1 VKFTITRK
9 FDTRV
14 EKSARVLEVAEAFGL
29 GLTDKQFVIYDGLE
43 IDVREGDVV
52 SITGESGSGKS
63 LLLRDL
69 ASQMQAN
76 GLKIANIE
84 DVQLLDAPIVDQIGA
99 NTDEALKL
107 LSMAGLNDAYL
118 FIRKPQ
124 ELSDGQKYRF
134 RLAKLIESGANV
146 WVADEFA
153 AVLDRETA
161 KVVAHNMAKTAR
173 GSKVIL
179 MIATTHPDLLPFL
192 GATLAIEKK
201 YGNRVDLTRYVWGES
216 WPSCQY
222 DECNDPAA
230 RGERFC
236 HAHLSKMAE
245 DEKLLKKMAKSF
257 DAHVEKLKRS
267 KAPKPTKIAKSLN
280 GAVEKLQKAMK
291 PRKPKSKRAETAPE
305 APSDAP
311 DTLEQ
316 SV

>member
-1 VKFTITRK
+1 MIYAITRK

-29 GLTDKQFVIYDGLE
+29 GLTDKQFVIYDNLE
-43 IDVREGDVV
+43 IDIREGDVV

-69 ASQMQAN
+69 AAQMETN
-76 GLKIANIE
+76 GLRVANIDAVE
-84 DVQLLDAPIVDQIGA
+84 LLDAPIVDQIGR
-99 NTDEALKL
+99 TTEEALKL

-173 GSKVIL
+173 SAKAIL

-192 GATLAIEKK
+192 GASVAIEKK

-222 DECNDPAA
+222 EECNEPAA
-230 RGERFC
+230 RGERYC
-236 HAHLSKMAE
+236 QTHLLKMAE
-245 DEKLLKKMAKSF
+245 DEKLLKKLTKDF
-257 DAHVEKLKRS
+257 DKHVEKLKKPKKDKAS
-267 KAPKPTKIAKSLN
+267 KLLN
-280 GAVEKLQKAMK
+280 GSVEKLQKAMK
-291 PRKPKSKRAETAPE
+291 PRAPRKPREAAPE
-305 APSDAP
+305 APGDASE
-311 DTLEQ
+311 TQEQ

>member
-1 VKFTITRK
+1 MKFTITRK

-43 IDVREGDVV
+43 IDIREGDVV

-69 ASQMQAN
+69 AAQMQEN

-173 GSKVIL
+173 GANVIL
-179 MIATTHPDLLPFL
+179 MIATTHPDLLPYL

-201 YGNRVDLTRYVWGES
+201 YGNRVDLTRFVWGES
-216 WPSCQY
+216 WPSCQH
-222 DECNDPAA
+222 EGCNDPAA
-230 RGERFC
+230 RDERFC
-236 HAHLSKMAE
+236 HAHIVPPAKAE
-245 DEKLLKKMAKSF
+245 RVKKERKPKVERPKKPAKIEKA
-257 DAHVEKLKRS
+257 
-267 KAPKPTKIAKSLN
+267 LN
-280 GAVEKLQKAMK
+280 GSVEKLQKAMK

-311 DTLEQ
+311 DALERP
-316 SV
+316 V